1 MAKTYYSFI
10 DRDNISSIIESL
22 KGKTSYTCIVPY
34 LMDDTE
40 LLLSRVIH
48 TLLYE
53 VSRVNYL
60 QPVTLT
66 LRELVTYINKLYI
79 RREFIKE
86 RNLPAS
92 NRLELLEV
100 TSNFNRSNFLKK
112 YNSKNGYLKV
122 ELKVTERAL
131 SIVVESSSELTKLEH
146 NIINNTLDQTEGY
159 NSIHDILMDK
169 PELTELTEFHLTM
182 AMFALREINIDR
194 ESINF
199 RSDNGKMVMELDVAF
214 SQISNT
220 DADMITEEI
229 KREIKFLP
237 QFPESVLRLQKEIM
251 DPEWDYVRISDYI
264 LSDSSLTAEIL
275 RLVNSPVYNVKERI
289 DKVSIAVKKIGILG
303 LKAILYNFGSLT
315 VLEKQYNVGK
325 INSYKEH
332 LFNVALLSSFIAN
345 YRNLVNFSE
354 DIYVAALMHDLG
366 KIIVSSLNPELA
378 DKINDCY
385 QTGRARIDILDSLS
399 EGYNHSIIGSLLAN
413 KWNFPQKYINA
424 IRYHHSPQNAPAEFK
439 IITYCVYLGNEIAHI
454 LDGKCK
460 YSDLNPL
467 VLNFFNLDKV
477 EEFDKLMR
485 AIKAEGLIL

>member
-1 MAKTYYSFI
+1 MARTYYSFI

-66 LRELVTYINKLYI
+66 LRELVTYINKLFI
-79 RREFIKE
+79 RNEYIKE
-86 RNLPAS
+86 KNLSA
-92 NRLELLEV
+92 NNMLELLEV
-100 TSNFNRSNFLKK
+100 TTNFNRSSFLKSF
-112 YNSKNGYLKV
+112 NSKNGYIKV

-131 SIVVESSSELTKLEH
+131 SIVIECSTELSRLEH
-146 NIINNTLDQTEGY
+146 NIIDNTLKQTEGY
-159 NSIHDILMDK
+159 NSIHDVLMDK

-182 AMFALREINIDR
+182 AMFALRDINIDR

-199 RSDNGKMVMELDVAF
+199 QSSDGKMVMELDVAF
-214 SQISNT
+214 SQISNS

-229 KREIKFLP
+229 KREIKYLP
-237 QFPESVLRLQKEIM
+237 QFPDSVLRLQKEIM

-275 RLVNSPVYNVKERI
+275 RLVNSPVYMVKDKI
-289 DKVSIAVKKIGILG
+289 DKVSTAVKKIGILG

-325 INSYKEH
+325 IGHYKEH

-345 YRNLVNFSE
+345 YRNLTQFSE

-366 KIIVSSLNPELA
+366 KIIVSSLNPELS
-378 DKINDCY
+378 DKINECY
-385 QTGRARIDILDSLS
+385 QNGKTRVDILDSLS
-399 EGYNHSIIGSLLAN
+399 EGYNHSIIGSLLAK
-413 KWNFPQKYINA
+413 KWNFPEKYINS
-424 IRYHHSPQNAPAEFK
+424 IRFHHSPQNAPAEFK

-454 LDGKCK
+454 LEGKSK

-467 VLNFFNLDKV
+467 VLNFFNLDKI

-485 AIKAEGLIL
+485 AIKSEGLIL